1 MFNCNMYMQ
10 CVVFL
15 CCLPVLSSCVAL
27 TGVSVACLTVLC
39 FPTIPTID
47 IPVFPTVTAVITLE
61 RYNEEKT
68 QPHMFMV
75 PRDYRK
81 VSL

>member
-1 MFNCNMYMQ
+1 MAKVLSCSVLIFMYMQ

-15 CCLPVLSSCVAL
+15 SSL
-27 TGVSVACLTVLC
+27 DSQRVACLTVLC
-39 FPTIPTID
+39 SSTIPTID

-61 RYNEEKT
+61 RYNDEKT